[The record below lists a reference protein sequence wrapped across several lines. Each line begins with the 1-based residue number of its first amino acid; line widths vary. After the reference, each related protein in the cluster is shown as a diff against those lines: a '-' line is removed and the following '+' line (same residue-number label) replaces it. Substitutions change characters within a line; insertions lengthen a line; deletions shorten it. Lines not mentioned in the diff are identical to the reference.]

1 MTTWMKRS
9 MRGITLLILICG
21 LAAWRPASA
30 VTISTSAD
38 LGAVPGTAGTG
49 LSGSIYQFSSEP
61 SNWAQ
66 ASTMI
71 AASSGPLATF
81 KTTSICYPDCA
92 GHTAG
97 DSPETFAQYVGSGT
111 NSNSFTYT
119 VPPAQQPTQIANS
132 AMVITGYIAISQA
145 GTYNFNLGS
154 DDSSLL
160 YIGGQQVVN
169 NDGQKNFGFASG
181 AATFTQAG
189 LYTITLDYAEA
200 SGSAGLEFSVENS
213 AGACVIGTANCTGG
227 AAQTGA
233 FYSSLPATATATPE
247 PASLSVL
254 ATGVAAIFGLRRRR
268 RRA

>member
-1 MTTWMKRS
+1 MVDLMKHS
-9 MRGITLLILICG
+9 MRGIALLIMIVG
-21 LAAWRPASA
+21 LMAWRPAGA

-49 LSGSIYQFSSEP
+49 LSGSVYQFSSEP

-111 NSNSFTYT
+111 NSNSFSYT
-119 VPPAQQPTQIANS
+119 GTSQPTQIANS

-160 YIGGQQVVN
+160 YIGGQQIVN
-169 NDGQKNFGFASG
+169 NDGQKNFAFASG

-189 LYTITLDYAEA
+189 LYAITLDYAEA
-200 SGSAGLEFSVENS
+200 SGSSGLEFSMENS
-213 AGACVIGTANCTGG
+213 AGTCVIGTANCNGGTG
-227 AAQTGA
+227 QTGA
-233 FYSSLPATATATPE
+233 FYSSLPTTTPTPTPE

-268 RRA
+268 RRV

>member
-1 MTTWMKRS
+1 MAKLMERL
-9 MRGITLLILICG
+9 MRGIALFILICG
-21 LAAWRPASA
+21 LAAWRPAGA

-38 LGAVPGTAGTG
+38 LGAVPGAAGTG

-92 GHTAG
+92 GHTAN

-111 NSNSFTYT
+111 NSNSFSYT
-119 VPPAQQPTQIANS
+119 GTSQPTQIANS
-132 AMVITGYIAISQA
+132 AMVITGYIAITQA

-160 YIGGQQVVN
+160 YIGGQQIVN
-169 NDGQKNFGFASG
+169 NDGQKNFAFASG

-189 LYTITLDYAEA
+189 LYAITLDYAEA
-200 SGSAGLEFSVENS
+200 SGSAGLEFSMENS
-213 AGACVIGTANCTGG
+213 ANACVIGTANCTGG
-227 AAQTGA
+227 TAQTGL
-233 FYSSLPATATATPE
+233 FYSSLPATATPE

-268 RRA
+268 RRTA

>member
-61 SNWAQ
+61 TNWAQ

-111 NSNSFTYT
+111 NSNSFSYT
-119 VPPAQQPTQIANS
+119 GTSQPTQIANS

-160 YIGGQQVVN
+160 YVGGQQIVN
-169 NDGQKNFGFASG
+169 SDGQKNFAFTSG

-189 LYTITLDYAEA
+189 LYAITLDYAEA
-200 SGSAGLEFSVENS
+200 SGSAGLEFSMENS
-213 AGACVIGTANCTGG
+213 AGACVIGTVNCTGG
-227 AAQTGA
+227 AAQTGL
-233 FYSSLPATATATPE
+233 FYSSLPATPAPE

-254 ATGVAAIFGLRRRR
+254 ASGVAAIFGLRRRR
-268 RRA
+268 RRVA